1 VKTAGR
7 QEPDGRP
14 WFQANTPITDK
25 EILMRLTHPC
35 SRLPGGLLALALA
48 SLPMAATANGQ
59 PDPHR
64 LDVQA
69 RSEIDVVP
77 DQATLNARLWERTPA
92 IAQRDASGGDDEALG
107 KARARL
113 EERAATLIQTL
124 EAAGVERD
132 AISAGSLRV
141 QPERLHE
148 PSEQEGETKT
158 LSRTRL
164 DRPIEVE
171 ISELDRL
178 PTILDALTEAGVD
191 SLDGVTYDLA
201 DRDAASDEALSK
213 ALQRARHKAELMAEN
228 LDVELGDVMTVSE
241 NQAPVFQPRR
251 MAMSA
256 DAAESGGASE
266 YRPGT
271 ISIDAAV
278 SVGWEIE
285 GKKREE

>member
-1 VKTAGR
+1 
-7 QEPDGRP
+7 
-14 WFQANTPITDK
+14 
-25 EILMRLTHPC
+25 MRLTHPC

-69 RSEIDVVP
+69 RAEIDVVP

-141 QPERLHE
+141 QPERLRE

-164 DRPIEVE
+164 ERPFEVE

-256 DAAESGGASE
+256 DAPESGGASE

-278 SVGWEIE
+278 SVGWKIE